1 MIYKDRYYIYCPDS
15 LTVTFSEL
23 DNMDIRL
30 TTLRNGLRII
40 TAERPQIETVSLGI
54 WVNTGAAAE
63 SEADNGISHFIE
75 HMVFK
80 GTKKRNAL
88 QISED
93 IEDAGGATNAY
104 TSRHFTCFYAK
115 MLKDD
120 LELATDVICDFITD
134 PTFDTTEMKKEKEVV
149 VQEIKQSVDAPDDLV
164 FDYFQEAAFPN
175 QASGRTILGPAEH
188 VRGFTRERMLN
199 YMHTHYT
206 ADNMVVAAVGRVDH
220 DKFVKMVGERMNN
233 VPKHA
238 DFTEDKQIYIGGSRI
253 ECKNIEQT
261 HLVLGFSGASYL
273 NHDYYKYSV
282 LSTIFGGGM
291 SSRLFQE
298 IREKRGLVYTI
309 NSFNQALKHAGIF
322 GIYAG
327 TTPKEL
333 QELLPVVAGEIKKL
347 TDEPVTAVE
356 LKRAKTQIKA
366 SLLMSL
372 ESSSTTA
379 EIMARQLLLFNRII
393 PTEEI
398 VEKIEAVTTDDL
410 LDTAQKIFT
419 SVPTYA
425 LLGCTGNAYPGYDE
439 IKKLLK

>member
-1 MIYKDRYYIYCPDS
+1 M
-15 LTVTFSEL
+15 E
-23 DNMDIRL
+23 IRQ
-30 TTLRNGLRII
+30 TTLDNGLRII

-54 WVNTGAAAE
+54 WVNTGSAAE
-63 SEADNGISHFIE
+63 SKNENGISHFIE

-80 GTKKRNAL
+80 GTKKRNSL

-93 IEDAGGATNAY
+93 IENVGGATNAY

-115 MLKDD
+115 MLKGDV
-120 LELATDVICDFITD
+120 ELAADVLCDFITS
-134 PTFDTTEMKKEKEVV
+134 PTFDEAEMVKEKEVV

-175 QASGRTILGPAEH
+175 QASGRTILGTPEL
-188 VRGFTRERMLN
+188 VRGFTKEGMHN

-206 ADNMVVAAVGRVDH
+206 ADNMVVAAVGKVDH
-220 DKFVKMVGERMNN
+220 EAFVRMIKERMSS
-233 VPKHA
+233 VAPKC
-238 DFTEDKQIYIGGSRI
+238 DFKADKQLYAGGSRL
-253 ECKNIEQT
+253 ECKKIEQT
-261 HLVLGFSGASYL
+261 HLVLGFEGASYKDK
-273 NHDYYKYSV
+273 DYYQYSV

-309 NSFNQALKHAGIF
+309 NSFNQALEHTGVF

-333 QELLPVVAGEIKKL
+333 HELLPVVTDEIKKMMN
-347 TDEPVTAVE
+347 EPVKDVE
-356 LKRAKTQIKA
+356 LNRAKTQIKA

-379 EIMARQLLLFNRII
+379 EIIARQMLLFKRVI
-393 PTEEI
+393 PTDEI
-398 VEKIEAVTTDDL
+398 VARIESITKDDL
-410 LDTAQKIFT
+410 QTLAQKIFRT
-419 SVPTYA
+419 TPTYT
-425 LLGCTGNAYPGYDE
+425 LLGCDGSKYPSYDE
-439 IKKLLK
+439 VKELLRNH

>member
-1 MIYKDRYYIYCPDS
+1 
-15 LTVTFSEL
+15 
-23 DNMDIRL
+23 MDIRQ
-30 TTLRNGLRII
+30 TTLKNGLRII

-54 WVNTGAAAE
+54 WVHTGSAE
-63 SEADNGISHFIE
+63 ESAENNGISHFIE

-80 GTKKRNAL
+80 GTSKRNSL

-93 IEDAGGATNAY
+93 IENVGGSTNAY

-120 LELATDVICDFITD
+120 LELATDIICDFITS
-134 PTFDTTEMKKEKEVV
+134 PTFDEAEMIKEKEVV

-164 FDYFQEAAFPN
+164 FDYFQESAFPN
-175 QASGRTILGPAEH
+175 QATGRTILGTPEL
-188 VRGFTRERMLN
+188 VRGFTKDRMID
-199 YMHTHYT
+199 YMNTHYT

-220 DKFVKMVGERMNN
+220 DRFVKMLEQRLNSIN
-233 VPKHA
+233 AKA
-238 DFTEDKQIYIGGSRI
+238 NFTEDKQIYVGGSKL
-253 ECKNIEQT
+253 ECKDIEQT
-261 HLVLGFSGASYL
+261 HLVLGFKGASYEDK
-273 NHDYYKYSV
+273 DYYQYSV

-309 NSFNQALKHAGIF
+309 NSFNQVLKHTGVF

-327 TTPKEL
+327 TTPNEL
-333 QELLPVVAGEIKKL
+333 NELLPVVVDEIKKL
-347 TDEPVTAVE
+347 VNDKVTDVE
-356 LKRAKTQIKA
+356 LNRAKTQIKA

-379 EIMARQLLLFNRII
+379 EIIARQMLLYNRII

-398 VEKIEAVTTDDL
+398 VAKIENITKDDL
-410 LDTAQKIFT
+410 QNIAQKIF
-419 SVPTYA
+419 SSNPTYT
-425 LLGCTGNAYPGYDE
+425 LLGCDKSKFPSYDDV
-439 IKKLLK
+439 KSWLA

>member
-1 MIYKDRYYIYCPDS
+1 MEIKQ
-15 LTVTFSEL
+15 
-23 DNMDIRL
+23 
-30 TTLRNGLRII
+30 TTLKNGLKVI

-54 WVNTGAAAE
+54 WVNTGSAAE
-63 SEADNGISHFIE
+63 TEEDNGISHFIE

-80 GTKKRNAL
+80 GTKKRNSL

-93 IEDAGGATNAY
+93 IENVGGATNAY

-120 LELATDVICDFITD
+120 LELAADVICDFITS
-134 PTFDTTEMKKEKEVV
+134 PTFDEKEMVKEKEVV
-149 VQEIKQSVDAPDDLV
+149 VQEIKQSTDAPDDLV

-175 QASGRTILGPAEH
+175 QASGRTILGPIEH
-188 VRGFTRERMLN
+188 VRGFTAERMRQ
-199 YMHTHYT
+199 YMRTHYA
-206 ADNMVVAAVGRVDH
+206 ADNMVAVAVGNVNH
-220 DKFVKMVGERMNN
+220 DNFVKMVEKRMAGISAKCDY
-233 VPKHA
+233 VA
-238 DFTEDKQIYIGGSRI
+238 DKQVYKGGHI
-253 ECKNIEQT
+253 VECKDIEQT
-261 HLVLGFSGASYL
+261 HLVLGFEGASYQ
-273 NHDYYKYSV
+273 NEAFYQYSV

-309 NSFNQALKHAGIF
+309 HSFNQALKNAGVF

-333 QELLPVVAGEIKKL
+333 HELLPVVATEIKKIMQ
-347 TDEPVTAVE
+347 DKVTEVE

-379 EIMARQLLLFNRII
+379 EIIARQMLLFGRVI
-393 PTEEI
+393 PTTEI
-398 VEKIEAVTTDDL
+398 VERIENITALQLQDL
-410 LDTAQKIFT
+410 AQKIFT
-419 SVPTYA
+419 STPTYA
-425 LLGCTGNAYPGYDE
+425 LLGCNGGQYPTYDD
-439 IKKLLK
+439 IKNLLK

>member
-1 MIYKDRYYIYCPDS
+1 M
-15 LTVTFSEL
+15 E
-23 DNMDIRL
+23 IRQS
-30 TTLRNGLRII
+30 TLKNGLKVL

-54 WVNTGAAAE
+54 WVNTGSAAE
-63 SEADNGISHFIE
+63 SAAENGISHFIE

-80 GTKKRNAL
+80 GTKKRNSL

-93 IEDAGGATNAY
+93 IENVGGATNAY

-120 LELATDVICDFITD
+120 VELAADVLCDFITS
-134 PTFDTTEMKKEKEVV
+134 PTFDAEEMVKEKEVV
-149 VQEIKQSVDAPDDLV
+149 VQEIKQSNDAPDDLA
-164 FDYFQEAAFPN
+164 FDYFQEAAFPE
-175 QASGRTILGPAEH
+175 QATGRTILGTPEL
-188 VRGFTRERMLN
+188 VRGFTKGQMMD

-206 ADNMVVAAVGRVDH
+206 ADNMVVAAVGRVNH
-220 DKFVKMVGERMNN
+220 DAFVKMIEERMSEVAPHKNF
-233 VPKHA
+233 VA
-238 DFTEDKQIYIGGSRI
+238 DKQIYVGGSRT
-253 ECKNIEQT
+253 ECKKIEQT
-261 HLVLGFSGASYL
+261 HLVLGFQGASYYMP
-273 NHDYYKYSV
+273 NYYQYSV

-309 NSFNQALKHAGIF
+309 NSFNQSLEHTGVF

-333 QELLPVVAGEIKKL
+333 HELLPVVTDEIKKIMN
-347 TDEPVTAVE
+347 EPVTDIE
-356 LKRAKTQIKA
+356 LNRAKTQIKA

-379 EIMARQLLLFNRII
+379 EIIARQMLLFNRVI

-398 VEKIEAVTTDDL
+398 VAKIESITKDDL
-410 LDTAQKIFT
+410 LKLAQTIFT
-419 SVPTYA
+419 TTPTYTI
-425 LLGCTGNAYPGYDE
+425 LGCEGSTYPSYEEWQRILRG
-439 IKKLLK
+439 

>member
-1 MIYKDRYYIYCPDS
+1 MEIKQ
-15 LTVTFSEL
+15 
-23 DNMDIRL
+23 
-30 TTLRNGLRII
+30 TTLSNGLRVI
-40 TAERPQIETVSLGI
+40 TAERTQIETVSLGI

-63 SEADNGISHFIE
+63 SEHDNGISHFIE

-80 GTKKRNAL
+80 GTKKRNSL

-93 IEDAGGATNAY
+93 IENVGGATNAY

-120 LELATDVICDFITD
+120 LELATDVICDFIIA
-134 PTFDTTEMKKEKEVV
+134 PTFDANEMKKEKDVV
-149 VQEIKQSVDAPDDLV
+149 IQEIKQSVDAPDDLV

-175 QASGRTILGPAEH
+175 QASGRTILGSAKH
-188 VRGFTRERMLN
+188 VRSFTKKRMLD
-199 YMHTHYT
+199 YMHAHYT
-206 ADNMVVAAVGRVDH
+206 ADNMVAVAVGKVNH
-220 DKFVKMVGERMNN
+220 DDFVKMIEHRMAKLPTHG
-233 VPKHA
+233 V
-238 DFTEDKQIYIGGSRI
+238 FTEDKQIYVGSGRI
-253 ECKNIEQT
+253 ECKDIEQT
-261 HLVLGFSGASYL
+261 HLVLGFKGASYMDA
-273 NHDYYKYSV
+273 DYYNYSV

-309 NSFNQALKHAGIF
+309 NSFNQALKNAGVF

-333 QELLPVVAGEIKKL
+333 DELLPVVVTEIKKL
-347 TDEPVTAVE
+347 MNEKVSDTE

-379 EIMARQLLLFNRII
+379 EIIARQMLLFKRVI
-393 PTEEI
+393 PTAEI
-398 VEKIEAVTTDDL
+398 VERIEAISAEDL
-410 LDTAQKIFT
+410 QNLAQKIFT
-419 SVPTYA
+419 SHPTYA
-425 LLGCTGNAYPGYDE
+425 LLGSQGGTYPSYDKVLE
-439 IKKLLK
+439 LLK

>member
-1 MIYKDRYYIYCPDS
+1 
-15 LTVTFSEL
+15 
-23 DNMDIRL
+23 MDIKQ
-30 TTLRNGLRII
+30 TTLKNGLRIM

-54 WVNTGAAAE
+54 WVNTGSAAE
-63 SEADNGISHFIE
+63 TKEDNGISHFIE

-80 GTKKRNAL
+80 GTKKRTSR

-93 IEDAGGATNAY
+93 IENVGGATNAY

-120 LELATDVICDFITD
+120 VELATDVICDFITD
-134 PTFDTTEMKKEKEVV
+134 PTFDKTEMVKEKEVV
-149 VQEIKQSVDAPDDLV
+149 VQEIKQSTDAPDDLV

-175 QASGRTILGPAEH
+175 QATGRTILGPIEH
-188 VRGFTRERMLN
+188 VRGFTAERMRD
-199 YMHTHYT
+199 YMKTHYT
-206 ADNMVVAAVGRVDH
+206 ADNMIVVAVGNVKH
-220 DKFVKMVGERMNN
+220 DDFVKMIEIRMSSI
-233 VPKHA
+233 PMHKQFIA
-238 DFTEDKQIYIGGSRI
+238 DKQIYSGGFKT
-253 ECKNIEQT
+253 ECKDIEQT
-261 HLVLGFSGASYL
+261 HLVLGFQGASYL
-273 NHDYYKYSV
+273 NPDYYQYSV

-309 NSFNQALKHAGIF
+309 NSFNQALKDTGIF

-333 QELLPVVAGEIKKL
+333 QELLPVVAQEIKKIMQ
-347 TDEPVTAVE
+347 EPVEAIE
-356 LKRAKTQIKA
+356 LNRAKTQIKA

-379 EIMARQLLLFNRII
+379 EIIARQMLLFGRII

-398 VEKIEAVTTDDL
+398 VEKIEGITATNIQNL
-410 LDTAQKIFT
+410 AQKIFNST
-419 SVPTYA
+419 PTYA
-425 LLGCTGNAYPGYDE
+425 LLGCNGGKYPSYEE
-439 IKKLLK
+439 IKTILA

>member
-1 MIYKDRYYIYCPDS
+1 MRIWVNTIFDTAKKIMEYKQSI
-15 LTVTFSEL
+15 LK
-23 DNMDIRL
+23 
-30 TTLRNGLRII
+30 NGLRIV

-54 WVNTGAAAE
+54 WVNTGAASE

-80 GTKKRNAL
+80 GTKKRNSK

-93 IEDAGGATNAY
+93 IENVGGATNAY

-120 LELATDVICDFITD
+120 LELATDVICDFVTS
-134 PTFDTTEMKKEKEVV
+134 PTFDAEEMTKEKEVV

-175 QASGRTILGPAEH
+175 QASGRTILGTPEK
-188 VRGFTRERMLN
+188 VRGFTKERMLD
-199 YMHTHYT
+199 YMHTHYS
-206 ADNMVVAAVGRVDH
+206 AENMVVAAVGNIDH
-220 DKFVKMVGERMNN
+220 DKFVRMVEERMDGL
-233 VPKHA
+233 PRHSQ
-238 DFTEDKQIYIGGSRI
+238 FCEDKQVYTGGGKVV
-253 ECKNIEQT
+253 CKDIEQT
-261 HLVLGFSGASYL
+261 HLVLGFKGASYL
-273 NHDYYKYSV
+273 DADYYAYSV

-309 NSFNQALKHAGIF
+309 SSFNQALKNAGVF

-327 TTPKEL
+327 TTPNEL
-333 QELLPVVAGEIKKL
+333 KELLPVVADEIKKL
-347 TDEPVTAVE
+347 TDEKVSEVE

-379 EIMARQLLLFNRII
+379 EIMARQMLLFKRII

-398 VEKIEAVTTDDL
+398 VEKIEALTAENL
-410 LDTAQKIFT
+410 LTLSQKIFAT
-419 SVPTYA
+419 TPTYA
-425 LLGCTGNAYPGYDE
+425 LLGCDGNDYPSYE
-439 IKKLLK
+439 EVCRLLK